1 MDLDPDMLRI
11 QQLAEVLSFCL
22 LICSEASEEAKASE
36 SPLIIVT
43 GYHLGREKEAAVLE
57 VWHWK
62 GEKNLFWPL
71 LLADLK
77 SEPEHES

>member
-1 MDLDPDMLRI
+1 MPRNGPRIQTCLHI

-22 LICSEASEEAKASE
+22 LICSVISEEAKASE

-43 GYHLGREKEAAVLE
+43 GYHLGRDKKKKAAVSE

-62 GEKNLFWPL
+62 DEKNLF
-71 LLADLK
+71 
-77 SEPEHES
+77 